1 MFYYIFIF
9 SIYSTVIILALFNY
23 FFISKDNCALLVAI
37 VSFAVINDN
46 IALYKLES
54 KLKNED

>member
-9 SIYSTVIILALFNY
+9 SIYSTVIVLVLFNY
-23 FFISKDNCALLVAI
+23 FFISKDNYSLLVVI
-37 VSFAVINDN
+37 VSFAVISDN
-46 IALYKLES
+46 IALYKFES